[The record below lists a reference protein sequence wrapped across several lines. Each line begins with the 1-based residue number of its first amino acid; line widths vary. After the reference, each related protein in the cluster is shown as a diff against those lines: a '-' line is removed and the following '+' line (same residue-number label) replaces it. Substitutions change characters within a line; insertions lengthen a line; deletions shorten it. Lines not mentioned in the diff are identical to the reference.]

1 MPRLTTTPRCISEP
15 LVGVLPI
22 RRKFSVVLL
31 SAREWRLTNTCRND
45 NHDYCFSHKIGYSP
59 ADVMSNIENTSF
71 SEAYRESAKGLTRV
85 MVLHPV
91 ACGVSFIAFL
101 LGVGSGFFGSL
112 LAALVSLVA
121 LIITLVALVCDF
133 VLFAII
139 RNHVNSD
146 DNDTSG
152 SHATYSVAIW
162 TILVA
167 AICSLIGAVI
177 LFFTC
182 CSARLHKRRNDP
194 VAKNDYGTA
203 TTTRR
208 RRWY

>member
-1 MPRLTTTPRCISEP
+1 MANTT
-15 LVGVLPI
+15 L
-22 RRKFSVVLL
+22 
-31 SAREWRLTNTCRND
+31 RNN
-45 NHDYCFSHKIGYSP
+45 NHDSCSSHRVGYSP
-59 ADVMSNIENTSF
+59 ADVMSSIEDTSF
-71 SEAYRESAKGLTRV
+71 SEAYSESAKGLTRV
-85 MVLHPV
+85 MILHPI
-91 ACGVSFIAFL
+91 ACGISFIAFL
-101 LGVGSGFFGSL
+101 LGAGAGVFGSL
-112 LAALVSLVA
+112 FAALMSLLAFIITVVA
-121 LIITLVALVCDF
+121 LICDF

-139 RNHVNSD
+139 RNHVNDS

-152 SHATYSVAIW
+152 SHAEYSVAIW

-208 RRWY
+208 RRWF